1 MARLSIFNIRRN
13 PTKEER
19 FRELFHSMHPKLIRY
34 ATTLMGDADEAKD
47 IVSEVFGKAWKE
59 YESLGEQANAWLYTA
74 TRNGCLNRLKHL
86 KVEQAHIEAIVLA
99 TQADVD
105 DGYWEHEALLQKA
118 EAIARSLPE
127 PTCTVLR
134 LCYWEKKTY
143 QQVAEQLG
151 ISPDTVKKHISKALR
166 MLREEMNR

>member
-1 MARLSIFNIRRN
+1 MAGLSIFNIRRK

-19 FRELFHSMHPKLIRY
+19 FRELFLSMHPKLIRY
-34 ATTLMGDADEAKD
+34 ATTLMANADEAKD

-105 DGYWEHEALLQKA
+105 DGYWEHETLLYTSSMLCSPSTTL
-118 EAIARSLPE
+118 IRSGKRLATSKYPL
-127 PTCTVLR
+127 CTL
-134 LCYWEKKTY
+134 
-143 QQVAEQLG
+143 
-151 ISPDTVKKHISKALR
+151 S
-166 MLREEMNR
+166 

>member
-1 MARLSIFNIRRN
+1 MAGLSIFNIRRR

-19 FRELFHSMHPKLIRY
+19 FRELFLSMHPKLIRY

-47 IVSEVFGKAWKE
+47 IVSEVFGRAWQE
-59 YESLGEQANAWLYTA
+59 FDMLGESPSAWLYTA

-86 KVEQAHIEAIVLA
+86 KVEQAYIEAIVLA

-105 DGYWEHEALLQKA
+105 DGYWEHETLLQKA

-151 ISPDTVKKHISKALR
+151 ISPDTVKKHISRALR

>member
-1 MARLSIFNIRRN
+1 MAGLSIFNIRRK
-13 PTKEER
+13 PTKEEC
-19 FRELFHSMHPKLIRY
+19 FRELFLSMHPKLIRY
-34 ATTLMGDADEAKD
+34 ATTLMCDADEAKD
-47 IVSEVFGKAWKE
+47 IVSEVFGRAWQE
-59 YESLGEQANAWLYTA
+59 FDMLGESPSAWLYTA

-86 KVEQAHIEAIVLA
+86 QVEQAHIEAIILT

-105 DGYWEHEALLQKA
+105 NGYWEHETLLQKA

-127 PTCTVLR
+127 PTCTILR